1 MAYVIIT
8 LKKGSDAKHMSRFEY
23 QNEYNQKN
31 YFKVALR
38 IPKEKKEV
46 LQELA
51 KLEKVSVNKLII
63 NAVEQFYNVDL
74 SRKGDE

>member
-1 MAYVIIT
+1 
-8 LKKGSDAKHMSRFEY
+8 MSRFEY
-23 QNEYNQKN
+23 QNEYNKEN

-38 IPKEKKEV
+38 IPKEKKEM

-63 NAVEQFYNVDL
+63 NAVEKFYGVDL
-74 SRKGDE
+74 SRKGD

>member
-1 MAYVIIT
+1 
-8 LKKGSDAKHMSRFEY
+8 MSRFEY

-38 IPKEKKEV
+38 IPKDKKEI

-51 KLEKVSVNKLII
+51 KLEKTSMNKLII
-63 NAVEQFYNVDL
+63 NAVERYYGVDL
-74 SRKGDE
+74 SKEDSE